1 LHYPEVAFN
10 RVQQDVQRHGVQ
22 ALDRLPRALLERA
35 ERFAPNW
42 MRNQQEQHGENIINQ
57 RGRDRLPIEDF
68 GRGTLRGQEGIVN
81 NLEADLKL
89 KLKID
94 EAKASEDVT
103 DIFMRILRQVEAN
116 INKRYEITE
125 KKVMTGQL
133 KLQAGP

>member
-1 LHYPEVAFN
+1 MHYPEVAFN